1 MPLASLKFV
10 TLLDKAKIIVILITR
25 NLRSVTKL
33 LIKKIDY
40 KVHQIYVTIYK
51 LKHIYRQK
59 VRQELANT
67 SGHKQ
72 WLMISNLIWRL
83 GSWAIGHV
91 ATTNHPYLKC
101 PFIILVQVT
110 RYNKRLCGRPL

>member
-51 LKHIYRQK
+51 LKHIDKKFDKSSR
-59 VRQELANT
+59 
-67 SGHKQ
+67 
-72 WLMISNLIWRL
+72 
-83 GSWAIGHV
+83 
-91 ATTNHPYLKC
+91 
-101 PFIILVQVT
+101 ILLDI
-110 RYNKRLCGRPL
+110 NNG